1 MKKLIASLLA
11 ISTLFFSKDS
21 IAQRKVGQGSA
32 QPARSISKPAAT
44 PGNRSAAPAN
54 NANRNINSGGKST
67 KRENL
72 GNDKP
77 SFDRS
82 GNNNLSGNKVN
93 VDNSKRNVN
102 VNIDNSKDVKINNNR
117 VVNNSVRTNGYRP
130 YTRPPYRHGGFVYFS
145 YRPYFYHPY
154 TPFYWGPVWHPWG
167 FFVAALATTAIIVSI
182 ENAQYHYDQGVWYQ
196 PYNGGYQVISAPV
209 GATITTLPT
218 NTQTVVVNETV
229 NNYYY
234 GGTFYEKNEKGY
246 TVVPPTA
253 GTIVPHL
260 PEGGKEV
267 KVGDQTYVQFGEI
280 YYQPIQVDGK
290 NMYEIVEV
298 KKEDNK

>member
-1 MKKLIASLLA
+1 MKKFITASFALA
-11 ISTLFFSKDS
+11 AIFLSLTSL
-21 IAQRKVGQGSA
+21 AQRKPGQAGGQAAKNISR
-32 QPARSISKPAAT
+32 PAPAT
-44 PGNRSAAPAN
+44 SNRSAAPASN
-54 NANRNINSGGKST
+54 GNRNPNSGNNGS
-67 KRENL
+67 KRDNL
-72 GNDKP
+72 GSDKK
-77 SFDRS
+77 SVDRS

-117 VVNNSVRTNGYRP
+117 VVNNSVRSNGYRP

-154 TPFYWGPVWHPWG
+154 TPFFWGPVWHPWG
-167 FFVAALATTAIIVSI
+167 FFVAALATTAIIVSV

-196 PYNGGYQVISAPV
+196 PYNGGYQVVSAPV
-209 GATITTLPT
+209 GGTITTLPP
-218 NTQTVVVNETV
+218 NAQTDVVNETV

-234 GGTFYEKNEKGY
+234 GGDFYEKSEKGY
-246 TVVPPTA
+246 SVVPATA

-290 NMYEIVEV
+290 DMYEIVEV
-298 KKEDNK
+298 KKEDIK